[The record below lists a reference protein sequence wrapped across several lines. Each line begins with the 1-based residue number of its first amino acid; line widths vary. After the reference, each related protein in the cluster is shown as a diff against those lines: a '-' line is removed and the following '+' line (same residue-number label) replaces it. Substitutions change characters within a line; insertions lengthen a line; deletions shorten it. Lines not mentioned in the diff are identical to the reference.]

1 MNKETMR
8 KSTMVELVSE
18 LEALNKEGKYNQ
30 IISEAKA
37 GEYHDFKNQKHVC
50 GKVALAGELEQFPE
64 LHHIRQAVINGEYD
78 EEMDEEDKARMR
90 EDFKDSP
97 EMLKQLGL

>member
-1 MNKETMR
+1 MR
-8 KSTMVELVSE
+8 KSTMTDLPAE
-18 LEALNKEGKYNQ
+18 LEARDAEKYAE

-37 GEYHDFKNQKHVC
+37 GEYHDFKNNKHAC
-50 GKVALAGELEQFPE
+50 GKVALAAELEQFPE
-64 LHHIRQAVINGEYD
+64 LHDIRQAVINSDYD

-90 EDFKDSP
+90 EDFKDNP

>member
-1 MNKETMR
+1 MS

-18 LEALNKEGKYNQ
+18 LEALNKEGKYDE

-37 GEYHDFKNQKHVC
+37 GEYHDFKNQKYAC
-50 GKVALAGELEQFPE
+50 GKVALVADLTPFPE
-64 LHHIRQAVINGEYD
+64 LNHIRQAVINGEYD

-97 EMLKQLGL
+97 EMLKMLGL